1 MRVRKAVVSGI
12 GVNPS
17 TLAALD
23 LVLAPHLTQLALVPY
38 ELELS
43 LGDLRTEFFR
53 TYAEWLADIRKFP
66 DVDDEVEAQLRGL
79 RWPSLGVLVEVDPQ
93 LFAVVLLVL
102 GDEVLEDLEH
112 GRDAL
117 VPVQWV
123 PQGIDEVE
131 LRGRRIVVRGQAL
144 ELPPRHAGGRP
155 RLAS

>member
-1 MRVRKAVVSGI
+1 MRVRKASVSGV

-17 TLAALD
+17 MLAALE
-23 LVLAPHLTQLALVPY
+23 LAPPSTMMQLVPF

-43 LGDLRTEFFR
+43 LGDLRPEFFR
-53 TYAEWLADIRKFP
+53 HYAEWLADMREFP
-66 DVDDEVEAQLRGL
+66 DVDDEVEEQLRGL
-79 RWPSLGVLVEVDPQ
+79 RWPSLGVLVEVEPQ

-112 GRDAL
+112 GRDAM

-144 ELPPRHAGGRP
+144 ELPRRQPTLRP
-155 RLAS
+155 GLAS